1 MIVTSMKGKRVSIIQ
16 NKRGILIDT
25 QGRWWVRDAY
35 EDIPER
41 GMAGYSCHDGTDS
54 IRFTKPELVRI
65 CKGDVAIQQLTTVD
79 EVRDHA
85 ERLEPKMREAAA
97 NWSDQQLREILV
109 EADDTN
115 KSALNLL
122 MSKLE
127 AECKRIEAEA
137 IALRKAEEAAHIE
150 EYLSCERDG
159 TSLAQGNNGGTLVPP
174 RKNTPKKAKGNAFES
189 MYNGELITLTSK
201 QLVIM
206 RAIAAEVDGDGTCTP
221 TGVLQAA
228 VNVGMSAISA
238 GAVLAT
244 LGEKKLLTV
253 TRTPAGKTYKLTSAG
268 MWLLETVFGAN
279 QTVQEVDL

>member
-16 NKRGILIDT
+16 NKRGVLIDT
-25 QGRWWVRDAY
+25 RGKCWIRDAY

-65 CKGDVAIQQLTTVD
+65 CKGDAAIQQLTTVD
-79 EVRDHA
+79 EVRDYA

-97 NWSDQQLREILV
+97 NWSDQRLREILA

-122 MSKLE
+122 ISKLE
-127 AECKRIEAEA
+127 AECKRAEIQTA
-137 IALRKAEEAAHIE
+137 ARTEEC
-150 EYLSCERDG
+150 LSCERDG
-159 TSLAQGNNGGTLVPP
+159 TSLAQENNGGTLVPP

-189 MYNGELITLTSK
+189 MYNGELMTLTSK

-228 VNVGMSAISA
+228 VNAGMSAISA

>member
-16 NKRGILIDT
+16 NKQGVLIDT
-25 QGRWWVRDAY
+25 QGKWWVRDAY

-54 IRFTKPELVRI
+54 IRFTKSELVRI
-65 CKGDVAIQQLTTVD
+65 CKGDAAIQQLTTVD
-79 EVRDHA
+79 EVRDYT

-97 NWSDQQLREILV
+97 NWSDQRLREILM
-109 EADDTN
+109 EADDMN

-122 MSKLE
+122 ISKLE
-127 AECKRIEAEA
+127 AECKQAETQTA
-137 IALRKAEEAAHIE
+137 ARTEEC
-150 EYLSCERDG
+150 LSCERDG
-159 TSLAQGNNGGTLVPP
+159 TSLAQENNGGTLVPP

-189 MYNGELITLTSK
+189 VCNGKLVTLTSK

-206 RAIAAEVDGDGTCTP
+206 QAVVAGVGEDGVCAP
-221 TGVLQAA
+221 AGVLQAA
-228 VNVGMSAISA
+228 VNAGMSAISA

-253 TRTPAGKTYKLTSAG
+253 MKTSTGKAYKLTDAG
-268 MWLLETVFGAN
+268 MQFREIVSNTN
-279 QTVQEVDL
+279 QIAQEVDL

>member
-1 MIVTSMKGKRVSIIQ
+1 MIVTSMKGKRVSIVQ
-16 NKRGILIDT
+16 NKQGILVDT
-25 QGRWWVRDAY
+25 QGKRWIRDAY

-65 CKGDVAIQQLTTVD
+65 CKGDIAIQQLTTVD
-79 EVRDHA
+79 EARDFV
-85 ERLEPKMREAAA
+85 ERLEPKLREVAA
-97 NWSDQQLREILV
+97 NWNDQQLREVLI

-115 KSALNLL
+115 KSALTLL
-122 MSKLE
+122 VSKLMAEYKRVE
-127 AECKRIEAEA
+127 AQTAARTKEC
-137 IALRKAEEAAHIE
+137 
-150 EYLSCERDG
+150 LSCERDG
-159 TSLAQGNNGGTLVPP
+159 TSLAQEDSGGTLVPP
-174 RKNTPKKAKGNAFES
+174 HKNTPKKAKGNAFES

-228 VNVGMSAISA
+228 VNAGMSAISA

>member
-1 MIVTSMKGKRVSIIQ
+1 MIVTTMKGKRVSIVQ

-25 QGRWWVRDAY
+25 QDKWWTRDAY
-35 EDIPER
+35 KDIPEQ
-41 GMAGYSCHDGTDS
+41 GIAGYSCQDGTDS
-54 IRFTKPELVRI
+54 IRFTRSELVRI
-65 CKGDVAIQQLTTVD
+65 CKGDAAIQQLMTVD
-79 EVRDHA
+79 EARDFA
-85 ERLEPKMREAAA
+85 ERLEPRLREIAADW
-97 NWSDQQLREILV
+97 NDQQLREILM

-122 MSKLE
+122 ISRLE
-127 AECKRIEAEA
+127 AEYKRIEAEA
-137 IALRKAEEAAHIE
+137 VALRKAEEAAHVE
-150 EYLSCERDG
+150 EYLSCERNG
-159 TSLAQGNNGGTLVPP
+159 TSLAQEGSGGTSVPP

-206 RAIAAEVDGDGTCTP
+206 RAVVAGVDEDGTCTS

-228 VNVGMSAISA
+228 VGAGMSAISA

-253 TRTPAGKTYKLTSAG
+253 TKTSTGRVYKLTDAG
-268 MWLLETVFGAN
+268 VWLLENGLGCKPDS
-279 QTVQEVDL
+279 QEVG

>member
-1 MIVTSMKGKRVSIIQ
+1 MIVISMKGKRVSIVQ

-25 QGRWWVRDAY
+25 QGKWWIRDAY
-35 EDIPER
+35 KDIPEQ
-41 GMAGYSCHDGTDS
+41 GIAGYSCQDGADS
-54 IRFTKPELVRI
+54 IRFTKSELVRV
-65 CKGDVAIQQLTTVD
+65 CKGDAAIQQLVTVD
-79 EVRDHA
+79 EARDFA
-85 ERLEPKMREAAA
+85 ERLEPRLREIAA
-97 NWSDQQLREILV
+97 NWNDQQLREVLM

-122 MSKLE
+122 ISRLEVESKW
-127 AECKRIEAEA
+127 IEAEA
-137 IALRKAEEAAHIE
+137 VALRKAEEAVHVE

-159 TSLAQGNNGGTLVPP
+159 TSLAQEDGGGTPVPP

-206 RAIAAEVDGDGTCTP
+206 QVIDAEADEDGVCISA
-221 TGVLQAA
+221 GVLQAA
-228 VNVGMSAISA
+228 VGAGMSAVSA

-253 TRTPAGKTYKLTSAG
+253 TRIPTGKAYKLTDAG
-268 MWLLETVFGAN
+268 MWLLENGFEHAGGVHA
-279 QTVQEVDL
+279 